1 MEVLLGS
8 GLLLLCTGAS
18 VWACGDP
25 LMLTPILEAG
35 DVDKAQNLSRVV
47 MPALYNG
54 TSHAGFLTA
63 NKTLGNHLFFWFFPS
78 MEQEDAPLLVWL
90 NGGPGISSMLGLFWE
105 NGPVEVDMDMAREG
119 FIQSEPRQFSWVGP
133 FSMLYIDN
141 PVQVGFSYTES
152 GDMGLRLNQEGY
164 SEDLY
169 SVMLQFY
176 SLFPDYH
183 NRELYIGGQSY
194 AGKYVPALAHKIHVG
209 NRDGN
214 THLPLAGIYLGGPY
228 FAPEEENLAFYDFAF
243 AMGFVSH
250 ATVVERKRDIAKVYE
265 KVREGN
271 NPEKESL
278 ATMMSLFWVHVGL
291 QTKDNFVTQ
300 QRAGYGLLSDL
311 MKIQEVR
318 KALHV
323 GNQTYN
329 AQSYTV
335 YEKFGGDLVVSTIPQ
350 MADLLDHYKVLIFTG
365 DYDVIINSPMV
376 EAGLQATPW
385 SLREEYLNATRSIWM
400 SSSLDLCGYFSLTGQ
415 FCRVVVHGAG
425 HQVPHDQP
433 QRAFQMITDFVRH
446 GCIQPA
452 H

>member
-1 MEVLLGS
+1 MNILLWS
-8 GLLLLCTGAS
+8 GLLLLCTGVS
-18 VWACGDP
+18 VWACDDP

-78 MEQEDAPLLVWL
+78 MEQQDAPLLVWL
-90 NGGPGISSMLGLFWE
+90 NGGPGVSSMLGLFWE
-105 NGPVEVDMDMAREG
+105 NGPVEVDESIATSGYIKSKLRE
-119 FIQSEPRQFSWVGP
+119 FSWVGP

-152 GDMGLRLNQEGY
+152 GDEGLRLNQEGY

-214 THLPLAGIYLGGPY
+214 THLPLAGIYLGGPF

-250 ATVVERKRDIAKVYE
+250 ETVVERKTEIVKIYE
-265 KVREGN
+265 KVREGKHLN
-271 NPEKESL
+271 M
-278 ATMMSLFWVHVGL
+278 TMMDLMTMFWYDVGL
-291 QTKDNFVTQ
+291 ETNDNFVTQ
-300 QRAGYGLLSDL
+300 QSASYGLLDAVMRL
-311 MKIQEVR
+311 KEIR

-323 GNQTYN
+323 GSQDYG
-329 AQSYTV
+329 AFSYSI
-335 YEKFGGDLVVSTIPQ
+335 YSAFSEDLVVSTIPQ
-350 MADLLDHYKVLIFTG
+350 MADLLDNYKVLIFTG

-400 SSSLDLCGYFSLTGQ
+400 SSSLDLIGYFSLTGQ